1 MILAESLGIQA
12 GEMVYFIGAGGKTT
26 TLFYLAN
33 VARSRFKQFKSF
45 QSFKPSERNGFVAQL
60 ERLEHARAEGVPSW

>member
-1 MILAESLGIQA
+1 
-12 GEMVYFIGAGGKTT
+12 MVYFIGAGGKTT

-60 ERLEHARAEGVPSW
+60 ERIDRFERLEHARAEGVPSW